1 MNKNI
6 IPKIAAVHDI
16 SGIGRCALS
25 VILPV
30 LSAMDMQACPVPTA
44 VLSTHTGGY
53 SGFTFVD
60 LTDTMADYFKHW
72 KKEGTNLDCLYTGF
86 LGSAKQVDIILNVI
100 DEFKMTE
107 KLVVVDPVFAD
118 DGEIYQS
125 FDKSIIEEM
134 KKLIKKAHVITP
146 NITEAEFLLGGEIKQ
161 DYSSDEIKK
170 RLIKLCEMG
179 PDVSVITSV
188 PMGNAVCATAYDKN
202 DNRFWRVKCD
212 YVPAKYPG
220 TGDIFTSVLC
230 GALLQGDSIPVSMER
245 AVCFVGAAIRATF
258 GYKSEIREG
267 VAFEKVLHSLRE
279 LPSELKYELL

>member
-30 LSAMDMQACPVPTA
+30 LSAMDMQGCPVPTA

-53 SGFTFVD
+53 EGFTFTD
-60 LTDTMADYFKHW
+60 LTDTMRAYFEHW
-72 KKEGTNLDCLYTGF
+72 KKEGVRLDCLYTGY
-86 LGSAKQVDIILNVI
+86 LGSAAQIDIILDVI
-100 DEFKMTE
+100 EDFKMRD
-107 KLVVVDPVFAD
+107 KLIVVDPVFAD
-118 DGEIYQS
+118 DGELYQS
-125 FDKSIIEEM
+125 FDMSIAGEM
-134 KKLIKKAHVITP
+134 KRLVGKAHVITP
-146 NITEAEFLLGGEIKQ
+146 NITEAEFMLGGEVKG
-161 DYSSDEIKK
+161 DYSTDEIKS
-170 RLIKLCEMG
+170 RLLSLCEIG
-179 PDVSVITSV
+179 PEVCVITSV
-188 PMGNAVCATAYDKN
+188 PMGKAMCAVAYDKR
-202 DNRFWRVKCD
+202 DKRFWRVKCE

-230 GALLQGDSIPVSMER
+230 GALLQGDSLPVSMER

-258 GYKSEIREG
+258 GYKTEIREG

>member
-1 MNKNI
+1 MSKNI

-16 SGIGRCALS
+16 SGVGRCALS

-30 LSAMDMQACPVPTA
+30 LSAMDMQSCPVPTA

-53 SGFTFVD
+53 EGFTFVD
-60 LTDTMADYFKHW
+60 LTDTMKAYFDHW
-72 KKEGTNLDCLYTGF
+72 KKENVEPDCLYTGF
-86 LGSAKQVDIILNVI
+86 LGSEQQIDIILDVI
-100 DEFKMTE
+100 DEFNMQN
-107 KLVVVDPVFAD
+107 KLIVVDPVFAD
-118 DGEIYQS
+118 EGELYQS
-125 FDKSIIEEM
+125 FDISIAEEM
-134 KKLIKKAHVITP
+134 KRLVKKAHVITP
-146 NITEAEFLLGGEIKQ
+146 NITEAEFMLGGKTKENYTTEQ
-161 DYSSDEIKK
+161 IKK
-170 RLIKLCEMG
+170 KLVALSELG

-188 PMGNAVCATAYDKN
+188 PMDKNICAVAYDKT
-202 DNRFWRVKCD
+202 DGRFWRVKCD

-230 GALLQGDSIPVSMER
+230 GAILQGDSIPVSMER

-258 GYKSEIREG
+258 GYKTEIREG

>member
-1 MNKNI
+1 MKKNI

-44 VLSTHTGGY
+44 VLSSHTGGY
-53 SGFTFVD
+53 FGYTFAD
-60 LTDTMADYFKHW
+60 LTDYMHNYFAHW
-72 KKEGTNLDCLYTGF
+72 KKENVNIDCLYTGF
-86 LGSAKQVDIILNVI
+86 LGSVRQIDIILDFIEDFDMQN
-100 DEFKMTE
+100 
-107 KLVVVDPVFAD
+107 KLIVVDPVFAD
-118 DGEIYQS
+118 DGKLYQT
-125 FDKSIIEEM
+125 FDFSIVSEM

-146 NITEAEFLLGGEIKQ
+146 NITEAEFLLNGELKNIYNSEEIK
-161 DYSSDEIKK
+161 E
-170 RLIKLCEMG
+170 RLKKLCDMG
-179 PDVSVITSV
+179 PAVCVITSV
-188 PMGNAVCATAYDKN
+188 PMDKCICSVAYDKT
-202 DNRFWRVKCD
+202 DNRFWRVKCA

-230 GALLQGDSIPVSMER
+230 GALLQGDSVPVSMER

-258 GYKSEIREG
+258 GYKTEIREG
-267 VAFEKVLHSLRE
+267 VAFEKVLHSLKE